1 MRITACEGWRA
12 NIVFGAT
19 PSHPDRAR
27 YRPEM
32 RRIAAQSQQHAL
44 ALIAEI
50 DRVVGTQRGSSGI
63 EISRAVRTAV
73 ESVTRTLLDTEL
85 GAEPISPEWPPQLGD
100 APQTSMLGH

>member
-1 MRITACEGWRA
+1 
-12 NIVFGAT
+12 
-19 PSHPDRAR
+19 
-27 YRPEM
+27 M

-73 ESVTRTLLDTEL
+73 ESVTSTLLDTEL